1 MKISLSLARA
11 LAIAVLAPSLAT
23 SHAAPPDWEKLE
35 NCKLAGAEYADG
47 DSFHVVHDGKDH
59 IFRLYFVDC
68 PETDDR
74 FPARLEDQAKALGI
88 PVSEVMPLGKKAAEF
103 SHNLLKQPFTVLTK
117 WDDARGASKS
127 QRFYAIILAGNKNL
141 GEELVRNGYARAF
154 GMPVD
159 YPTAAGMQS
168 YQRKL
173 KGLQADAIRM
183 RKGGYALS
191 TGFVK
196 PDEPPASPQ
205 AYIDYESQLSGQI
218 LDEGLQELGIGIP
231 VP

>member
-1 MKISLSLARA
+1 MA
-11 LAIAVLAPSLAT
+11 LATLSILVSAT
-23 SHAAPPDWEKLE
+23 LSAASGWEKLE
-35 NCKLAGAEYADG
+35 GCKLATNEYADG
-47 DSFHVVHDGKDH
+47 DSFHVVHNGKNR

-88 PVSEVMPLGKKAAEF
+88 PVSEVMPLGEKAAEF
-103 SHNLLKQPFTVLTK
+103 SHNFLSQPFTVLTK
-117 WDDARGASKS
+117 WEDARGASSS
-127 QRFYAIILAGNKNL
+127 QRFYAIILVGNKNL

-154 GMPVD
+154 GMPAD
-159 YPTAAGMQS
+159 YPTAAGMPS

-205 AYIDYESQLSGQI
+205 AYIDYEAQLSGQI
-218 LDEGLQELGIGIP
+218 LDGGLQELGIP